1 MIPPG
6 DRRVHYDGSKEYLEG
21 LNAKLSED
29 ERYANLDDEECRRK
43 LFEDIVNNSTRQQ
56 RSLNQWITSDP
67 AMLAMKER
75 SIKIAGRRAPVL
87 ITGPTGTGKGLLAKS
102 LQPDGKEFVIA
113 TCGGLVDTLVPSH
126 FFGYVR
132 GAFTGALTDR
142 AGYLEA
148 AKDGIVLL
156 DEIGDLPMHLQATL
170 LHAIQENEVYP
181 VGSVKP
187 VKIECRFV
195 SCTNYDLEKRIEE
208 GKFREDLLARI
219 STFHLKITGLIE
231 RPDDITL
238 IARAMGYDGELP
250 FPESVMKLIA
260 RQNVRAIENALER
273 WKAYGEFD

>member
-1 MIPPG
+1 
-6 DRRVHYDGSKEYLEG
+6 
-21 LNAKLSED
+21 
-29 ERYANLDDEECRRK
+29 
-43 LFEDIVNNSTRQQ
+43 
-56 RSLNQWITSDP
+56 
-67 AMLAMKER
+67 
-75 SIKIAGRRAPVL
+75 
-87 ITGPTGTGKGLLAKS
+87 
-102 LQPDGKEFVIA
+102 
-113 TCGGLVDTLVPSH
+113 VPSL

-142 AGYLEA
+142 DGYLVA

-181 VGSVKP
+181 VGSVNP
-187 VKIECRFV
+187 VAIKCRFV
-195 SCTNYDLEKRIEE
+195 ACTNYDLEARILE

-219 STFHLKITGLIE
+219 STFHLKITPLTE
-231 RPDDITL
+231 RPNDITL

-250 FPESVMKLIA
+250 FPSSVMDLIA